1 MGQPQLLIG
10 WVLDSD
16 QVRGPEPVGQA
27 EKNAVTH
34 LLYASYPLPVLRTTS
49 ISPDLVPINVH
60 VPGACWI
67 LTGKPSSWVVGGLAD
82 WMVGGWEGDRL
93 VFCARAC
100 SPYPRKEVK
109 IFLVVPH
116 SPFSLVSTDF

>member
-10 WVLDSD
+10 WVLYSD

-67 LTGKPSSWVVGGLAD
+67 LTGNLPPGREGWPVGWLEGGRATGSVSGRVLAHLIP
-82 WMVGGWEGDRL
+82 G
-93 VFCARAC
+93 
-100 SPYPRKEVK
+100 KK
-109 IFLVVPH
+109 
-116 SPFSLVSTDF
+116 